1 MAGSNAT
8 GPRLCSSEAGQGQ
21 RVCTTRTGPSI
32 TRLSSVARGSLW
44 LQLKP
49 NAFRALQ
56 SEGRDLFKEHLVLF
70 REGFSSFFSSSELSA
85 TDVFSSSSFSSLFIS
100 LVPEETLLRP
110 SPPDKPAKEHK
121 RLEGAGSL
129 HSCGIISPSHPSVGG
144 SPILLL
150 PLHSHFTTHN
160 FQSQSPPFPKQC
172 SARGLT
178 VPTARGAETCMMS
191 QKPH

>member
-44 LQLKP
+44 LQPKP

-129 HSCGIISPSHPSVGG
+129 HSCGIIPPSHPSRGG
-144 SPILLL
+144 GLQFCCSPFTPIS
-150 PLHSHFTTHN
+150 PLTTSRARVHP
-160 FQSQSPPFPKQC
+160 SPS
-172 SARGLT
+172 SA
-178 VPTARGAETCMMS
+178 VPGVSLYPQPEG
-191 QKPH
+191 QKHA